1 MSESRILTPL
11 LGALLLGT
19 PRSACAYR
27 PFDGTDAAVTDTGMF
42 ELELGPAQ
50 YYRRAGNDYLIA
62 PAAVLNLGFA
72 ANLEAVIDL
81 EQFIALE
88 DVPGELRV
96 RVLDTDALLK
106 WVFLRGRLQDEHG
119 LSAAI
124 ETGPLLPEIHGED
137 GLGFAANVIF
147 SHAGSAGAAHL
158 NTEAALSRL
167 GNLELFGSIILEAPR
182 ELTVR
187 PVAELFA
194 EREFE
199 EGSTYSALAGA
210 IWPASESFTFD
221 GGIRFASE
229 EGRAA
234 IEVRGGVTWVAT
246 LWSAPPVLK
255 ARRARGSRPQVAQRD
270 LPPARSRR

>member
-1 MSESRILTPL
+1 MSRPWILAAL
-11 LGALLLGT
+11 LGTLLST

-72 ANLEAVIDL
+72 PDLEAVIDFK
-81 EQFIALE
+81 QFIALE
-88 DVPGELRV
+88 DVPHEPRV

-137 GLGFAANVIF
+137 RFGYAADLIF
-147 SHAGSAGAAHL
+147 SHSGSAGAAHL

-167 GNLELFGSIILEAPR
+167 GNLELFGSIILEGPR

-210 IWPASESFTFD
+210 IWPASDSFTFD
-221 GGIRFASE
+221 GGVRFASE

-234 IEVRGGVTWVAT
+234 IEVRAGVTWVAT
-246 LWSAPPVLK
+246 LWSAPPVTS
-255 ARRARGSRPQVAQRD
+255 ARRVTVPRLQAGRRDRPR
-270 LPPARSRR
+270 ARSRR